1 VNKCVNKGVKRR
13 VLRRGYPAV
22 GIIAAAAAMP
32 ALAQKETADYPQRL
46 VTLVNPFAP
55 GASTDI
61 VARIVAQKLSE
72 LWGRQM
78 VVENRPGASG
88 TIGLTAVAR
97 SPADGHMLG
106 MIIVSH
112 AANAALQGPRATLDL
127 MRDFS
132 HMAQLSSQPYVI
144 VVSPSLPARSLR
156 ELVALAKARP
166 GAITY
171 GSSGVGSSLHLTG
184 ELLASRTGVR
194 MTHVPYKG
202 AALALADVA
211 GGHITMLITTRMSA
225 QPFVATGR
233 VRALAVTTAE
243 RLPGVDLPTVRESGL
258 TGAFEVYS
266 WLGIGGAAG
275 TPTPIVERINQD
287 INRVLK
293 LPEVRERF
301 AAEGTVAAAG
311 TPAQFA
317 DLVRREVEQWRAVVK
332 QASISLD

>member
-1 VNKCVNKGVKRR
+1 MRFAALTTSY
-13 VLRRGYPAV
+13 VL
-22 GIIAAAAAMP
+22 P
-32 ALAQKETADYPQRL
+32 ALVMLAAPPVAAQKEAADYPSR
-46 VTLVNPFAP
+46 VETLVNPFAP

-78 VVENRPGASG
+78 VVENRPGAAG

-112 AANAALQGPRATLDL
+112 AANAALQGSRATLDL

-132 HMAQLSSQPYVI
+132 HIAQLSSQPYVI
-144 VVSPSLPARSLR
+144 LVSPSLPARSLR

-243 RLPGVDLPTVRESGL
+243 RIPGVDVPTVRESGL
-258 TGAFEVYS
+258 TGPFEVYS

-275 TPTPIVERINQD
+275 TPAPIVDRLNQD
-287 INRVLK
+287 IHRVLK
-293 LPEVRERF
+293 LPDLRERF
-301 AAEGTVAAAG
+301 AAEGTTAAAG

-332 QASISLD
+332 QASITLD

>member
-1 VNKCVNKGVKRR
+1 MRR
-13 VLRRGYPAV
+13 AVLSTKTIWRLASGIGLFLAALPAT
-22 GIIAAAAAMP
+22 
-32 ALAQKETADYPQRL
+32 AQKEAAEYPSRV

-88 TIGLTAVAR
+88 SIGLTAVAR

-112 AANAALQGPRATLDL
+112 AANAALQGARTSLDL

-132 HMAQLSSQPYVI
+132 HVAQLSSQPYVI
-144 VVSPSLPARSLR
+144 VVNPSLPVRSIR
-156 ELVALAKARP
+156 DLVALAKARP

-171 GSSGVGSSLHLTG
+171 GSSGVGSSLHLTA
-184 ELLASRTGVR
+184 ELLAFKAGVR

-202 AALALADVA
+202 AALATADVA
-211 GGHITMLITTRMSA
+211 GGHIAMLITTRMSV
-225 QPFVATGR
+225 QPFVATGC

-243 RLPGVDLPTVRESGL
+243 RIPGVDLPTVRESGL
-258 TGAFEVYS
+258 TGPFEVHS
-266 WLGIGGAAG
+266 WLGVGGAAG
-275 TPTPIVERINQD
+275 TPVTIVDKINQD

-293 LPEVRERF
+293 LPDVRERF
-301 AAEGTVAAAG
+301 AAEGAVAAAG

-332 QASISLD
+332 QAGITPD

>member
-1 VNKCVNKGVKRR
+1 MCYAN
-13 VLRRGYPAV
+13 LRMVGLRTLAALATFATLPA
-22 GIIAAAAAMP
+22 A
-32 ALAQKETADYPQRL
+32 AQKETAEFPSRP

-78 VVENRPGASG
+78 VVENRPGAAG

-97 SPADGHMLG
+97 SPADGHTLG

-112 AANAALQGPRATLDL
+112 AANAALQGSRAAFDL

-132 HMAQLSSQPYVI
+132 HVAQLSSQPYVI
-144 VVSPSLPARSLR
+144 VVNPSLPVRSVR
-156 ELVALAKARP
+156 ELVALAKAKP

-171 GSSGVGSSLHLTG
+171 GSSGVGSSLHLTA
-184 ELLASRTGVR
+184 ELLAFKTGVR

-202 AALALADVA
+202 AALATADVA
-211 GGHITMLITTRMSA
+211 GGHIAMLITTRMSV

-243 RLPGVDLPTVRESGL
+243 RIPGEDLPTVRESGL
-258 TGAFEVYS
+258 TGPFEVYS
-266 WLGIGGAAG
+266 WLGVGAAAG
-275 TPTPIVERINQD
+275 TPASIVERINQD

-301 AAEGTVAAAG
+301 AAEGAIAAAG

-332 QASISLD
+332 QASISPD